1 MIRASS
7 LHRITT
13 NRPFF
18 DGKAFGKLKVEFKEK
33 VEKKK
38 LKYVEDIGFAED
50 MLITPGLKTIAEKII
65 KGYNDKHI
73 AETDPLPPGA
83 KTALQELYLD
93 LNYGFYNMSM
103 SENDPALKKG
113 ILVEDDTIKTLGEH
127 LGLTFTNNKE
137 RKSNEL
143 GFLTGEAD
151 ILHEHTVRDVKTP
164 LNWTT
169 FRKKDG
175 IETAYH
181 WQLVAYCLLYGKTEA
196 YLDYVLMP
204 MPEVM
209 IIEQTKYSTPAAR
222 EKFVDYNHRISQM
235 PTNMRIKT
243 YQVEPAKLLKDMEF
257 AKKRLAQAKIYYETL
272 DYNTCMKMAV

>member
-18 DGKAFGKLKVEFKEK
+18 DAKAFGKLKAEFKEK

-38 LKYVEDIGFAED
+38 LIYEDNENFAD
-50 MLITPGLKTIAEKII
+50 VMLITPGFKTIAEKVI
-65 KGYNDKHI
+65 KGYRDKHL

-93 LNYGFYNMSM
+93 LNHGFYNMSM
-103 SENDPALKKG
+103 NENDPALKKG
-113 ILVEDDTIKTLGEH
+113 ILAEDDTIKTLGEY
-127 LGLTFTNNKE
+127 LGLTFINNKE
-137 RKSNEL
+137 RVSKKSI
-143 GFLTGEAD
+143 FLTGEAD
-151 ILHEHTVRDVKTP
+151 ILYGHTVRDVKTP

-181 WQLVAYCLLYGKTEA
+181 WQLVAYCLLYDKTAA

-209 IIEQTKYSTPAAR
+209 IIEQTKYSTPQAR
-222 EKFVDYNHRISQM
+222 LKFVNYNYKISQM
-235 PTNMRIKT
+235 PSNMRVKT
-243 YQVEPAKLLKDMEF
+243 YQVDPARLLKDMEF
-257 AKKRLAQAKIYYETL
+257 AKKRLAQAERYYETL
-272 DYNTCMKMAV
+272 NYTICMKMN